1 MEKKLYANGGCK
13 PLQKVL
19 TFMLLLVFSLPG
31 LAHHY
36 YVDESNG
43 LKYELDDE
51 KHTAE
56 LIQQQG
62 TSGYI
67 FYESLYS
74 AEKYVVPSY
83 VADEGVKYK
92 VTKLG
97 ANCFFNATNLKEV
110 VLPATIEE
118 IGDGAFIRCRELK
131 KLKLNEGLKRIG
143 EQCFKYTYSL
153 EQITIPASVTE
164 IGKLLF
170 DLMEN
175 NQQLTITCLSF
186 TPAEVKGDMS
196 IYSEFYAHHTLVVP
210 SECEAAYKKHPIWG
224 KFFMTD
230 YTDTATGFKYKLN
243 ATTKTATLVR
253 NTDADGKSLYTATN
267 YVLPSTVKDGN
278 GVEYVLTELGDHC
291 FVGNDKM
298 YDWDAELH
306 NGTLQSIVLPSTV
319 KKIGWACFNRCFK
332 LKDVQLPE
340 QLEELS
346 DSCFA
351 ECISLDGVIF
361 PQSVTKIGE
370 CCFYGCNS
378 LQSVKLP
385 KNLSELEM
393 QCFTFCTSLV
403 NVVLPE
409 NCERLGLWCFS
420 GCEKL
425 EEITIPSKVNYIDL
439 SFSRCTSL
447 KKIVCNAIV
456 PPVSYWDY
464 LDGDW
469 KLFRD
474 CKLQVPEGCE
484 ESYKESEGWE
494 KFYHVYYTAQ
504 DNGFNYDLNPKT
516 QTGTLKALDRNDKEN
531 LVSGEN
537 YVVPAQITE
546 GDITYSI
553 TDMDTQ
559 CFYSASNLT
568 SISLPA
574 TIEKLPYG
582 CFQGCS
588 YLSSIQLPEKLK
600 ILESGCFA
608 GSENLKKIVLPQA
621 LEKIGDGCF
630 VCRSEGLETI
640 TIPAS
645 VKEIGKAAF
654 GNDYG
659 LSSIKSIYCESQD
672 PVQAKDIFPN
682 FGNGEA
688 SPLYDTCILYVP
700 VGCVDK
706 YKASEEWGRFANIKE
721 FTPTAILEIVIDAHN
736 EKSPTIYTL
745 DGKKVGTDMQTLP
758 KGIYVQGGKKI
769 VVR

>member
-1 MEKKLYANGGCK
+1 M
-13 PLQKVL
+13 
-19 TFMLLLVFSLPG
+19 
-31 LAHHY
+31 
-36 YVDESNG
+36 
-43 LKYELDDE
+43 
-51 KHTAE
+51 
-56 LIQQQG
+56 
-62 TSGYI
+62 
-67 FYESLYS
+67 
-74 AEKYVVPSY
+74 
-83 VADEGVKYK
+83 
-92 VTKLG
+92 
-97 ANCFFNATNLKEV
+97 
-110 VLPATIEE
+110 
-118 IGDGAFIRCRELK
+118 
-131 KLKLNEGLKRIG
+131 
-143 EQCFKYTYSL
+143 
-153 EQITIPASVTE
+153 
-164 IGKLLF
+164 
-170 DLMEN
+170 
-175 NQQLTITCLSF
+175 
-186 TPAEVKGDMS
+186 
-196 IYSEFYAHHTLVVP
+196 
-210 SECEAAYKKHPIWG
+210 
-224 KFFMTD
+224 
-230 YTDTATGFKYKLN
+230 
-243 ATTKTATLVR
+243 
-253 NTDADGKSLYTATN
+253 
-267 YVLPSTVKDGN
+267 
-278 GVEYVLTELGDHC
+278 
-291 FVGNDKM
+291 
-298 YDWDAELH
+298 
-306 NGTLQSIVLPSTV
+306 
-319 KKIGWACFNRCFK
+319 
-332 LKDVQLPE
+332 PE

-393 QCFTFCTSLV
+393 QCFNFCTSLV

-425 EEITIPSKVNYIDL
+425 EEITIPSKVNYIGS
-439 SFSRCTSL
+439 SFSGCTSL

-456 PPVSYWDY
+456 PPVSYWD
-464 LDGDW
+464 DW

-474 CKLQVPEGCE
+474 CKLQVPEGSE

-516 QTGTLKALDRNDKEN
+516 QTGTLKALDGNDKEN
-531 LVSGEN
+531 LVSGEK

-608 GSENLKKIVLPQA
+608 GSENLKKIVLPQT

-630 VCRSEGLETI
+630 VCRFEGLETI

-654 GNDYG
+654 GNDWG
-659 LSSIKSIYCESQD
+659 SSIKSIYCESQA

>member
-67 FYESLYS
+67 YSSLYS

-97 ANCFFNATNLKEV
+97 ANCFYNATNLKEV

-118 IGDGAFIRCRELK
+118 IGDGAFIRCRKLK
-131 KLKLNEGLKRIG
+131 NLKLNEGLKRIG
-143 EQCFKYTYSL
+143 EHCFEYTYSL

-170 DLMEN
+170 NLMEN
-175 NQQLTITCLSF
+175 DQQLTITCLSF

-298 YDWDAELH
+298 YDWEAEL
-306 NGTLQSIVLPSTV
+306 NNKTLQSIVLPSTV
-319 KKIGWACFNRCFK
+319 KKIGWACFNRCLN
-332 LKDVQLPE
+332 LKDVQLSE

-393 QCFTFCTSLV
+393 QCFNFCTSLV

-425 EEITIPSKVNYIDL
+425 EEITIPSKVNYIGS
-439 SFSRCTSL
+439 SFSGCTSL

-456 PPVSYWDY
+456 PPVSYWD
-464 LDGDW
+464 DW

-474 CKLQVPEGCE
+474 CKLQVPEGSE

-516 QTGTLKALDRNDKEN
+516 QTGTLKALDGNDKEN
-531 LVSGEN
+531 LVSGEK

-608 GSENLKKIVLPQA
+608 GSENLKKIVLPQT

-630 VCRSEGLETI
+630 VCRFEGLETI

-654 GNDYG
+654 GNDWG
-659 LSSIKSIYCESQD
+659 SSIKSIYCESQD

>member
-62 TSGYI
+62 TSGSNFGYS
-67 FYESLYS
+67 SLYS

-97 ANCFFNATNLKEV
+97 ANCFYNATNLKEV

-118 IGDGAFIRCRELK
+118 IGDGAFIRCRKLK
-131 KLKLNEGLKRIG
+131 NLKLNEGLKRIG
-143 EQCFKYTYSL
+143 EHCFEYTYSL

-170 DLMEN
+170 NLMEN
-175 NQQLTITCLSF
+175 DQQLTITCLSF

-298 YDWDAELH
+298 YDWEAEL
-306 NGTLQSIVLPSTV
+306 NNKTLQSIVLPSTV
-319 KKIGWACFNRCFK
+319 KKIGWACFNRCLN

-393 QCFTFCTSLV
+393 QCFNFCTSLV

-425 EEITIPSKVNYIDL
+425 EEITIPSKVNYIGS
-439 SFSRCTSL
+439 SFSGCTSL
-447 KKIVCNAIV
+447 K
-456 PPVSYWDY
+456 
-464 LDGDW
+464 
-469 KLFRD
+469 R
-474 CKLQVPEGCE
+474 
-484 ESYKESEGWE
+484 
-494 KFYHVYYTAQ
+494 
-504 DNGFNYDLNPKT
+504 
-516 QTGTLKALDRNDKEN
+516 
-531 LVSGEN
+531 
-537 YVVPAQITE
+537 
-546 GDITYSI
+546 
-553 TDMDTQ
+553 
-559 CFYSASNLT
+559 
-568 SISLPA
+568 
-574 TIEKLPYG
+574 
-582 CFQGCS
+582 
-588 YLSSIQLPEKLK
+588 
-600 ILESGCFA
+600 
-608 GSENLKKIVLPQA
+608 
-621 LEKIGDGCF
+621 
-630 VCRSEGLETI
+630 
-640 TIPAS
+640 
-645 VKEIGKAAF
+645 
-654 GNDYG
+654 
-659 LSSIKSIYCESQD
+659 
-672 PVQAKDIFPN
+672 
-682 FGNGEA
+682 
-688 SPLYDTCILYVP
+688 
-700 VGCVDK
+700 
-706 YKASEEWGRFANIKE
+706 
-721 FTPTAILEIVIDAHN
+721 
-736 EKSPTIYTL
+736 
-745 DGKKVGTDMQTLP
+745 
-758 KGIYVQGGKKI
+758 
-769 VVR
+769 

>member
-62 TSGYI
+62 TSGSI
-67 FYESLYS
+67 FGYSSLYS

-97 ANCFFNATNLKEV
+97 ANCFYNATNLKEV

-118 IGDGAFIRCRELK
+118 IGDGAFIRCRKLK
-131 KLKLNEGLKRIG
+131 NLKLNEGLKRIG
-143 EQCFKYTYSL
+143 EHCFEYTYSL

-170 DLMEN
+170 NLMEN
-175 NQQLTITCLSF
+175 DQQLTITCLSP

-196 IYSEFYAHHTLVVP
+196 IYSEFYAHHSLVVP
-210 SECEAAYKKHPIWG
+210 RGCEAAYKKHPIWG

-243 ATTKTATLVR
+243 AAAKTAILVR

-291 FVGNDKM
+291 FVGNDKK
-298 YDWDAELH
+298 YAWDAEF
-306 NGTLQSIVLPSTV
+306 NNEILQSIVLPPTV
-319 KKIGWACFNRCFK
+319 KKIGWACFNRCLN
-332 LKDVQLPE
+332 LKDVQLPK

-351 ECISLDGVIF
+351 ECISLDGVTF
-361 PQSVTKIGE
+361 PQNVTKIGE
-370 CCFYGCNS
+370 CCFYGCIS
-378 LQSVKLP
+378 LQSLKLP
-385 KNLSELEM
+385 KNLSELEA
-393 QCFTFCTSLV
+393 QCFNFCTSLV

-409 NCERLGLWCFS
+409 NCERLGLWCFN

-425 EEITIPSKVNYIDL
+425 EEITIPSKVNYIDS
-439 SFSRCTSL
+439 SFSGCTSL
-447 KKIVCNAIV
+447 KKIVCKAIV

-494 KFYHVYYTAQ
+494 KFYHVYYTAP

-516 QTGTLKALDRNDKEN
+516 QMGTLKALDRNDKEN

-574 TIEKLPYG
+574 TIEKLPIG
-582 CFQGCS
+582 CFQRCE

-600 ILESGCFA
+600 ILESSCFNDCF
-608 GSENLKKIVLPQA
+608 SLKKIALPQT

-630 VCRSEGLETI
+630 VCMGDGLETI
-640 TIPAS
+640 IIPAS
-645 VKEIGKAAF
+645 VKEIGKSAF
-654 GNDYG
+654 GDYN
-659 LSSIKSIYCESQD
+659 SESFKSIYCESKE
-672 PVQAKDIFPN
+672 PVQAKDIFLN
-682 FGNGEA
+682 YYNGEA

-721 FTPTAILEIVIDAHN
+721 FTPTAIQGIVIDAHN
-736 EKSPTIYTL
+736 EKSTTIYTL

-758 KGIYVQGGKKI
+758 KGIYVQSGKKI

>member
-67 FYESLYS
+67 YSSLYS

-97 ANCFFNATNLKEV
+97 ANCFYNATNLKEV

-118 IGDGAFIRCRELK
+118 IGDGAFIRCRKLK
-131 KLKLNEGLKRIG
+131 NLKLNEGLKRIG
-143 EQCFKYTYSL
+143 EHCFEYTYSL

-170 DLMEN
+170 NLMEN
-175 NQQLTITCLSF
+175 DQQLTITCLSF

-298 YDWDAELH
+298 YDWEAEL
-306 NGTLQSIVLPSTV
+306 NNKTLQSIVLPSTV
-319 KKIGWACFNRCFK
+319 KKIGWACFNRCLN

-393 QCFTFCTSLV
+393 QCFNFCTSLV

-425 EEITIPSKVNYIDL
+425 EEITIPSKVNYIGS
-439 SFSRCTSL
+439 SFSGCTSL

-456 PPVSYWDY
+456 PPVSYWD
-464 LDGDW
+464 DW

-474 CKLQVPEGCE
+474 CKLQVPEGSE

-516 QTGTLKALDRNDKEN
+516 QTGTLKALDGNDKEN
-531 LVSGEN
+531 LVSGEK

-608 GSENLKKIVLPQA
+608 GSENLKKIVLPQT

-630 VCRSEGLETI
+630 VCRFEGLETI

-654 GNDYG
+654 GNDWG
-659 LSSIKSIYCESQD
+659 SSIKSIYCESQD

>member
-1 MEKKLYANGGCK
+1 
-13 PLQKVL
+13 
-19 TFMLLLVFSLPG
+19 MLLLVFSLPG

-67 FYESLYS
+67 YSSLYS

-97 ANCFFNATNLKEV
+97 ANCFYNATNLKEV

-118 IGDGAFIRCRELK
+118 IGDGAFIRCRKLK
-131 KLKLNEGLKRIG
+131 NLKLNEGLKRIG
-143 EQCFKYTYSL
+143 EHCFEYTYSL

-170 DLMEN
+170 NLMEN
-175 NQQLTITCLSF
+175 DQQLTITCLSF

-298 YDWDAELH
+298 YDWEAEL
-306 NGTLQSIVLPSTV
+306 NNKTLQSIVLPSTV
-319 KKIGWACFNRCFK
+319 KKIGWACFNRCLN

-393 QCFTFCTSLV
+393 QCFNFCTSLV

-425 EEITIPSKVNYIDL
+425 EEITIPSKVNYIGS
-439 SFSRCTSL
+439 SFSGCTSL

-456 PPVSYWDY
+456 PPVSYWD
-464 LDGDW
+464 DW

-474 CKLQVPEGCE
+474 CKLQVPEGSE

-516 QTGTLKALDRNDKEN
+516 QTGTLKALDGNDKEN
-531 LVSGEN
+531 LVSGEK

-582 CFQGCS
+582 CFYGCS

-608 GSENLKKIVLPQA
+608 GSENLKKIVLPQT

-630 VCRSEGLETI
+630 VCRFEGLETI

-654 GNDYG
+654 GNDWG
-659 LSSIKSIYCESQD
+659 SSIKSIYCESQD

>member
-1 MEKKLYANGGCK
+1 MGKKLYANGGCK

-67 FYESLYS
+67 YSSLYS

-97 ANCFFNATNLKEV
+97 ANCFYNATNLKEV

-118 IGDGAFIRCRELK
+118 IGDGAFIRCRKLK
-131 KLKLNEGLKRIG
+131 NLKLNEGLKRIG
-143 EQCFKYTYSL
+143 EHCFEYTYSL

-170 DLMEN
+170 NLMEN
-175 NQQLTITCLSF
+175 DQQLTITCLSF

-298 YDWDAELH
+298 YDWEAEL
-306 NGTLQSIVLPSTV
+306 NNKTLQSIVLPSTV
-319 KKIGWACFNRCFK
+319 KKIGWACFNRCLN

-393 QCFTFCTSLV
+393 QCFNFCTSLV

-425 EEITIPSKVNYIDL
+425 EEITIPSKVNYIGS
-439 SFSRCTSL
+439 SFSGCTSL

-456 PPVSYWDY
+456 PPVSYWD
-464 LDGDW
+464 DW

-474 CKLQVPEGCE
+474 CKLQVPEGSE

-531 LVSGEN
+531 LVSGEK

-608 GSENLKKIVLPQA
+608 GSENLKKIVLPQT

-630 VCRSEGLETI
+630 VCRFEGLETI

-654 GNDYG
+654 GNDWG
-659 LSSIKSIYCESQD
+659 SSIKSIYCESQD

>member
-67 FYESLYS
+67 YSSLYS

-97 ANCFFNATNLKEV
+97 ANCFYNATNLKEV

-118 IGDGAFIRCRELK
+118 IGDGAFIRCRKLK
-131 KLKLNEGLKRIG
+131 NLKLNEGLKRIG
-143 EQCFKYTYSL
+143 EHCFEYTYSL

-170 DLMEN
+170 NLMEN
-175 NQQLTITCLSF
+175 DQQLTITCLSF

-298 YDWDAELH
+298 YDWEAEL
-306 NGTLQSIVLPSTV
+306 NNKTLQSIVLPSTV
-319 KKIGWACFNRCFK
+319 KKIGWACFNRCLN

-393 QCFTFCTSLV
+393 QCFNFCTSLV

-425 EEITIPSKVNYIDL
+425 EEITIPSKVNYIGS
-439 SFSRCTSL
+439 SFSGCTSL

-456 PPVSYWDY
+456 PPVSYWD
-464 LDGDW
+464 DW

-474 CKLQVPEGCE
+474 CKLQVPEGSE

-516 QTGTLKALDRNDKEN
+516 QTGTLKALDGNDKEN
-531 LVSGEN
+531 LVSGEK

-582 CFQGCS
+582 CFYGCS

-608 GSENLKKIVLPQA
+608 GSENLKKIVLPQT

-630 VCRSEGLETI
+630 VCRFEGLETI

-654 GNDYG
+654 GNDWG
-659 LSSIKSIYCESQD
+659 SSIKSIYCESQD

>member
-1 MEKKLYANGGCK
+1 MGKKLYANGGCK

-67 FYESLYS
+67 YSSLYS

-97 ANCFFNATNLKEV
+97 ANCFYNATNLKEV

-118 IGDGAFIRCRELK
+118 IGDGAFIRCRKLK
-131 KLKLNEGLKRIG
+131 NLKLNEGLKRIG
-143 EQCFKYTYSL
+143 EHCFEYTYSL

-170 DLMEN
+170 NLMEN
-175 NQQLTITCLSF
+175 DQQLTITCLSF

-298 YDWDAELH
+298 YDWEAEL
-306 NGTLQSIVLPSTV
+306 NNKTLQSIVLPSTV
-319 KKIGWACFNRCFK
+319 KKIGWACFNRCLN

-393 QCFTFCTSLV
+393 QCFNFCTSLV

-425 EEITIPSKVNYIDL
+425 EEITIPSKVNYIGS
-439 SFSRCTSL
+439 SFSGCTSL

-456 PPVSYWDY
+456 PPVSYWD
-464 LDGDW
+464 DW

-474 CKLQVPEGCE
+474 CKLQVPEGSE
-484 ESYKESEGWE
+484 ESYKENEGWE

-516 QTGTLKALDRNDKEN
+516 QTGTLKALDGNDKEN
-531 LVSGEN
+531 LVSGEK

-608 GSENLKKIVLPQA
+608 GSENLKKIVLPQT

>member
-131 KLKLNEGLKRIG
+131 KLQLNEGLKRIG
-143 EQCFKYTYSL
+143 EECFKYTYSL

-370 CCFYGCNS
+370 CCFYGCIS

-385 KNLSELEM
+385 KNLSELET
-393 QCFTFCTSLV
+393 QCFNFCKSLV

-425 EEITIPSKVNYIDL
+425 EEITIPSKVNYIDS
-439 SFSRCTSL
+439 SFSGCTSL

-494 KFYHVYYTAQ
+494 KFYHVYYTAP

-574 TIEKLPYG
+574 TIEKLPIG
-582 CFQGCS
+582 CFQGCTN
-588 YLSSIQLPEKLK
+588 LSNVQLPEKLK
-600 ILESGCFA
+600 ILESSCFNDCV
-608 GSENLKKIVLPQA
+608 SLKKIALPQT

-630 VCRSEGLETI
+630 VCMGDGLETI
-640 TIPAS
+640 IIPAS
-645 VKEIGKAAF
+645 VKEIGKSAF
-654 GNDYG
+654 GDYN
-659 LSSIKSIYCESQD
+659 SESIKSIYCESSE

-682 FGNGEA
+682 YYNGET

-700 VGCVDK
+700 VGCIDK

-721 FTPTAILEIVIDAHN
+721 FTPTAILKIVIDAHN